1 MSFDPLRILVPESL
15 AEPVQAALAVS
26 TAAPF
31 EVVVRRGEAPFDA
44 AGFDAVLLEFPATE
58 SDLPAHSAATALVM
72 VCEGEVA
79 APSLLDWLRQGA
91 ADVVTPH
98 DLRTPSFG
106 ARLRVAVE
114 RRRIDRAGAPG
125 LRHRPRHRPAAPPA
139 AGRAHEPPARAARA
153 RAGADGGAGA
163 AHRRASQPPARG
175 SAARRPTCCAA
186 RSRCGCA
193 PACARATSSPRSATT
208 ATRVLLAALL
218 APGDAAHV
226 GAKLLTALRAPFQIA
241 GQEVAVATALGIA
254 LHLQDGAQPD
264 ALLRARGRRAGRA
277 RPARPKAADS
287 AGDGG
292 QRRLKHAPAAS
303 VTSGCR
309 PGRGT

>member
-1 MSFDPLRILVPESL
+1 LSFDPLRILVPEAL

-44 AGFDAVLLEFPATE
+44 AGFDAVLIEFPAAE

-98 DLRTPSFG
+98 DLRSPSFG

-114 RRRIDRAGAPG
+114 RRRIDRQARQAYATDLATGLPHRQQLVEHMSHLIALRERQPAPMAVLVLRIEGIELAGARLG
-125 LRHRPRHRPAAPPA
+125 REAANVLRRKIAVRL
-139 AGRAHEPPARAARA
+139 
-153 RAGADGGAGA
+153 RAGVRSSDVVA
-163 AHRRASQPPARG
+163 ALGDDSYA
-175 SAARRPTCCAA
+175 
-186 RSRCGCA
+186 
-193 PACARATSSPRSATT
+193 
-208 ATRVLLAALL
+208 VLLAALL

-226 GAKLLTALRAPFQIA
+226 GAKLLTSLRTPFQIA

-254 LHLQDGAQPD
+254 LHLQDGAQPE
-264 ALLRARGRRAGRA
+264 ALLARA
-277 RPARPKAADS
+277 S
-287 AGDGG
+287 A
-292 QRRLKHAPAAS
+292 LAAS
-303 VTSGCR
+303 AHAE
-309 PGRGT
+309 GRHSAAAANDG

>member
-1 MSFDPLRILVPESL
+1 MSFDPLRILVPEAL
-15 AEPVQAALAVS
+15 AEPVQAVLAVS

-31 EVVVRRGEAPFDA
+31 DVVVRRGDDPFDA
-44 AGFDAVLLEFPATE
+44 AAFDAVLLEFSAAG

-114 RRRIDRAGAPG
+114 RRRIDRQARQAYATDLATGLPHRQQLVEHMSHLIALRERQPAPMGVLVLRIEGVELAGARLG
-125 LRHRPRHRPAAPPA
+125 REAANVLRRKIAVRL
-139 AGRAHEPPARAARA
+139 
-153 RAGADGGAGA
+153 RAGV
-163 AHRRASQPPARG
+163 RASDVV
-175 SAARRPTCCAA
+175 AALGNDCYA
-186 RSRCGCA
+186 
-193 PACARATSSPRSATT
+193 
-208 ATRVLLAALL
+208 VLLAALL

-241 GQEVAVATALGIA
+241 GQEVVVATALGIA
-254 LHLQDGAQPD
+254 LHLQDGAQPE
-264 ALLRARGRRAGRA
+264 ALLARA
-277 RPARPKAADS
+277 S
-287 AGDGG
+287 A
-292 QRRLKHAPAAS
+292 LAAS
-303 VTSGCR
+303 AHAE
-309 PGRGT
+309 GRHSAAAANDS